1 MFKRISQYTN
11 SKGLAITSAFIPH
24 SEVDAMDSHVDFIF
38 YIMAI
43 LIVIE
48 YQTAIRPQVKP
59 VLLPAPQNST
69 FKIKRSLLRAYIR
82 RYLCLKVN
90 KTKISFPVVPEDKGI
105 IRLQAKSCPT
115 TFLL

>member
-1 MFKRISQYTN
+1 
-11 SKGLAITSAFIPH
+11 
-24 SEVDAMDSHVDFIF
+24 MDSHVDFIF

-69 FKIKRSLLRAYIR
+69 LPEQPATLHKCHCCLIWWTEEEGEEAVISISLWYIR
-82 RYLCLKVN
+82 K
-90 KTKISFPVVPEDKGI
+90 
-105 IRLQAKSCPT
+105 RLVK
-115 TFLL
+115 LE